1 MSERELADRVSD
13 LERDLYGYDT
23 TSSPGEAVAANIKR
37 VIVFLDGV
45 EGGEEDAP
53 RGVLL
58 EDVYAVAGV
67 IGIDQELT
75 DQACDRLQRVG
86 EIYRPAGGRVG
97 LP

>member
-45 EGGEEDAP
+45 EGEDKDAP
-53 RGVLL
+53 SGVPLD
-58 EDVYAVAGV
+58 DVYAVANV
-67 IGIDQELT
+67 IGINRELT
-75 DQACDRLQRVG
+75 DQACGRLHRVG
-86 EIYRPAGGRVG
+86 EIYELAEDRVG